1 MNGQFNK
8 IESFSELPQTYRF
21 GKTLSCFV
29 NSLMYTMDDIELRKY
44 DISIKGNADVKT
56 WVIDYNNLHSVPIH
70 KHDYILYLVRA
81 NRTMLLTLF
90 YYGKEIQKTHHIDCK
105 FTKTKAYS
113 KQFLVN
119 LRELIE
125 IKNEYKRFKY
135 PSIWWKYNSWFD
147 VQVDYE
153 NDNLTET
160 QMEIA
165 SLVVSRLGNIRTY
178 LTLQEIITNNDKK
191 KPKFELSTVH
201 GKKGAESDVVI
212 VANDFLMNKVT
223 SNDFE
228 EYCIFNTAITRAKKI
243 LYYPS
248 MYNEL
253 REYQKYVSKIEKSWI
268 AYKLWKETCIEI
280 LQHRLPLEL
289 CEYIMKK

>member
-1 MNGQFNK
+1 M
-8 IESFSELPQTYRF
+8 
-21 GKTLSCFV
+21 
-29 NSLMYTMDDIELRKY
+29 
-44 DISIKGNADVKT
+44 KGNSNIKT

-70 KHDYILYLVRA
+70 KHNYILYLVRA

-90 YYGKEIQKTHHIDCK
+90 YYGKIIQKTHYIDCK

-165 SLVVSRLGNIRTY
+165 SIVVGRLGNIRTNAEVN
-178 LTLQEIITNNDKK
+178 TTNK
-191 KPKFELSTVH
+191 
-201 GKKGAESDVVI
+201 
-212 VANDFLMNKVT
+212 
-223 SNDFE
+223 
-228 EYCIFNTAITRAKKI
+228 
-243 LYYPS
+243 
-248 MYNEL
+248 
-253 REYQKYVSKIEKSWI
+253 SKS
-268 AYKLWKETCIEI
+268 
-280 LQHRLPLEL
+280 
-289 CEYIMKK
+289 